1 MYQAMDSRDRRF
13 DGRFFVAVKTT
24 GIYCR
29 PICPAP
35 TPRRHNT
42 SFFKYAAVAELAGFR
57 PCRRCRPEVSPD
69 TAEWDTR
76 ADLVGRGL
84 RLIADGVVDLDG
96 VSGLA
101 RRLGVSERHLQR
113 VFKAQVGATPGVVAR
128 SRRARLARQLL
139 TESDLPVTLVA
150 FTAGFASVRAFNE
163 TIQQVYRVTP
173 SELRRGA
180 PSQDGSLHLQ
190 LQYRPPLAAEQ
201 LLSFLAMNAVPG
213 VEEATGSSYRRTI
226 PFGRSDAVIELKPT
240 PEAVLLTVGTN
251 EIGSLAPV
259 IQRCRQLMDLDA
271 DPLAIDEQ
279 LGRSAPLRHLV
290 SRRPGLRLV
299 GAYDP
304 FQTAVQAILSQGT
317 TPPAAASVAG
327 RIAVRSGTPISRPG
341 DRLTHLFPTPRQLMG
356 GDLEGEGVPS
366 TKAKAI
372 RALAKELVDGSL
384 VFDGSVDPSDVAWK
398 LRAIQGVG
406 ERTAT
411 MIALRAL
418 RDPDAFP
425 IATSALR
432 SRHSGLTP
440 DHLDDWRPWRGYA
453 AMHLWADGGLLE
465 STARSRRTRSRVR
478 HVDTTGP
485 GSARSHHR
493 I

>member
-42 SFFKYAAVAELAGFR
+42 TFYRYAAVAELAGFR

-84 RLIADGVVDLDG
+84 RLIAEGAVDLDG

-113 VFKAQVGATPGVVAR
+113 LFKSEVGATPGVVAR

-139 TESDLPVTLVA
+139 TESDMSVTHVA
-150 FTAGFASVRAFNE
+150 FAAGFASVRAFNE
-163 TIQQVYRVTP
+163 TIRQVYEVTP

-180 PSQDGSLHLQ
+180 TSQDGSLHLQ
-190 LQYRPPLAAEQ
+190 LQYRPPLAVAD
-201 LLSFLAMNAVPG
+201 LLRFLGMSSVPG
-213 VEEATGSSYRRTI
+213 VEEVTDSSYLRAI
-226 PFGRSDAVIELKPT
+226 PFGRTDAVIALTPT
-240 PEAVLLTVGTN
+240 PEAVILTVDTT
-251 EIGSLAPV
+251 ETDSLAPV

-271 DPLAIDEQ
+271 ESHGIDEH
-279 LGRSAPLRHLV
+279 LGRSAPLRQLV
-290 SRRPGLRLV
+290 SLRPGLRLV

-317 TPPAAASVAG
+317 TSSAAASVAG
-327 RIAVRSGTPISRPG
+327 RIAIQSGTPISRPVG
-341 DRLTHLFPTPRQLMG
+341 KLTHLFPTPRQMMA
-356 GDLEGEGVPS
+356 GDLEGEGVPA

-372 RALAKELVDGSL
+372 RELSGKLLDGSL
-384 VFDGSVDPSDVAWK
+384 VLDGSMDPVVTSRA
-398 LRAIQGVG
+398 LRAVPGVG
-406 ERTAT
+406 ERTAA

-425 IATSALR
+425 IPMSTLMNQRQDLR
-432 SRHSGLTP
+432 AHV
-440 DHLDDWRPWRGYA
+440 DEWRPWRGYA
-453 AMHLWADGGLLE
+453 AMHLWADGE
-465 STARSRRTRSRVR
+465 MAS
-478 HVDTTGP
+478 
-485 GSARSHHR
+485 